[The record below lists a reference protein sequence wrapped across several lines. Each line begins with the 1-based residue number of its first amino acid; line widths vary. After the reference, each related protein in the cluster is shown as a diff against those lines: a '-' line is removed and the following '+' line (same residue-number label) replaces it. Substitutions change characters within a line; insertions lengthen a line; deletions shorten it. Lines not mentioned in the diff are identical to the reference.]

1 VATVLSEAGV
11 PLKAIELQLG
21 DSDIGV
27 LLTHY
32 IHLDEK

>member
-1 VATVLSEAGV
+1 VATALSEAGV